1 LRGRSVNNISDN
13 KEKTMADVRKF
24 TTIEEMEADTNALVQ
39 RACDVCAETWQ
50 DRAEAQKN
58 HCKFGETGVC
68 CKNCSMGPCRI
79 TPKAPRGICGA
90 DEHAIAARN
99 YLRAISAGTSSHS
112 DHAREILHVL
122 HSAKRDGPYQIRDE
136 QKLIRLAVEWDVPLR
151 NADGGERDIY
161 EIGREVAEKGLE
173 EFGKAFGEMRFPSRA
188 IQERQDLWHKEDL
201 WPRAIDREVVTA
213 MHMTHMG
220 NSADP
225 EALIRQGLRASLAN
239 GWGGSMLG
247 TEVTD
252 ILFGTPT
259 VWTTEG
265 NLGVLEHDMVN
276 LVVHGHDP
284 VFSEAL
290 VMAAE
295 SKEMVDYCK
304 SKGIKGINVVGLCC
318 TANEIAMRHGVRMAG
333 NFLQQ
338 ENAILTG
345 AVEMMCVD
353 IQCIFPALPQLAKCF
368 HTKFVTSSPIA
379 RIPGSDYVEFHPDNA
394 MESATKLVKA
404 AIDNYENRNPERV
417 WIPET
422 KQTATVGYP
431 TEQII
436 RHLDNITNSNVDELG
451 SYKPAVEAIKAGVLR
466 GAVAI
471 VGCNNPRVRPDYS
484 HYEII
489 KELLKND
496 ILVVATGCAAQLATK
511 AGLLNKEA
519 RYQCGDGLKR
529 VCELLDIP
537 PVLHMGACVDISRMM
552 LLANGIARDWGV
564 KLTEIPVV
572 GCAPEWMSEKAVSIA
587 NYVVSTGLDVYLGI
601 EPQVSGSTQ
610 MMEWITEG
618 TRKLTGGGFIISTDP
633 HVLVKNIIDGI
644 EAKREA
650 LGI

>member
-1 LRGRSVNNISDN
+1 
-13 KEKTMADVRKF
+13 
-24 TTIEEMEADTNALVQ
+24 
-39 RACDVCAETWQ
+39 
-50 DRAEAQKN
+50 
-58 HCKFGETGVC
+58 
-68 CKNCSMGPCRI
+68 
-79 TPKAPRGICGA
+79 KAPKGICGA
-90 DEHAIAARN
+90 DAHAIAARN
-99 YLRAISAGTSSHS
+99 YLRAICAGTSSHS

-122 HSAKRDGPYQIRDE
+122 HEAKPEGPYTVRDE
-136 QKLIRLAVEWDVPLR
+136 QKLVRLATEWGVPVV
-151 NADGGERDIY
+151 GRDIY
-161 EIGREVAEKGLE
+161 DVAHEVAEKGLE
-173 EFGKAFGEMRFPSRA
+173 EFGKSFGEMRFPSRA
-188 IQERQDLWHKEDL
+188 IESQQEIWRKEGL

-220 NSADP
+220 NSAEP
-225 EALIRQGLRASLAN
+225 EALIRQGLRTAISN

-259 VWTTEG
+259 VWETEG
-265 NLGVLEHDMVN
+265 NLGVLEKDMVN

-284 VFSEAL
+284 VFSEAI
-290 VMAAE
+290 VTAAE
-295 SKEMVDYCK
+295 TKEIIDYYK
-304 SKGIKGINVVGLCC
+304 AKGIKGLNVVGLCC
-318 TANEIAMRHGVRMAG
+318 TANEIAMRHGVRMVG

-353 IQCIFPALPQLAKCF
+353 IQCIFPALPQLAQCF
-368 HTKFVTSSPIA
+368 HTKFVTTSPIA
-379 RIPGSDYVEFHPDNA
+379 RIPGAEYVEFNPHTA
-394 MESATKLVKA
+394 IEQAKVLVKQ
-404 AIDNYENRNPERV
+404 AIDNYENRDEGKV
-417 WIPET
+417 WIPES
-422 KQTATVGYP
+422 KETATVGYP

-436 RHLDNITNSNVDELG
+436 KHLDTITNSHVDEIG
-451 SYKPAVEAIKAGVLR
+451 SYRPAVDAIKSGVLR

-471 VGCNNPRVRPDYS
+471 VGCNNPRVRPDFS

-489 KELLKND
+489 TKLLQND

-511 AGLLNKEA
+511 TGLMNKDA
-519 RYQCGDGLKR
+519 KYLCGDGLRR
-529 VCELLDIP
+529 VCDLMDIP

-564 KLTEIPVV
+564 TLPEIPVV

-601 EPQVSGSTQ
+601 EPQVNGSDQ

-618 TRKLTGGGFIISTDP
+618 TRKLTGGGFIINTNPDE
-633 HVLVKNIIDGI
+633 LVKNILDGI
-644 EAKREA
+644 EAKRDA